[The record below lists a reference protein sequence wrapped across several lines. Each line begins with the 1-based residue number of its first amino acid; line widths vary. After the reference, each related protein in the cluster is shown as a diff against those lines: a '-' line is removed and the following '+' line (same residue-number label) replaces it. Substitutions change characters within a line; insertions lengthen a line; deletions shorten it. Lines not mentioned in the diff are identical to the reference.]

1 MLVSWQFSGP
11 YGVTKY
17 SSGWRKDVVDQCLAK
32 LEFAVFYFE
41 FDAQD
46 YTEMEILQRA

>member
-17 SSGWRKDVVDQCLAK
+17 SSGWTWRKDVVDQC